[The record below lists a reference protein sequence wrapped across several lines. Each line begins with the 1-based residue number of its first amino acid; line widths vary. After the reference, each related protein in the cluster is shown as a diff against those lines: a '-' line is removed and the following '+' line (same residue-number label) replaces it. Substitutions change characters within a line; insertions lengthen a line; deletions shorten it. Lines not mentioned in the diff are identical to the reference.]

1 MMKSQ
6 NVTEPV
12 ALETDRLS
20 PISKS
25 GGSVVRGLLIEAGIL
40 TSLTCFYLIGNSN
53 LGKSWLFHLNPLYSL
68 PFLLAFVFLCW
79 KRLAFVVALFPL
91 TLPYYRMPK
100 LIYGHYALSLAEI
113 TLLIC
118 LGVALLQ
125 LVSQRAHWKYW
136 SSWQT
141 LRARIGLFAFPI
153 LILLISASLT
163 ATFAPNSMV
172 GLRTFSQTVL
182 EPIIYF
188 LLVLLCLRTRSSLE
202 RLLWALVATGCL
214 LAFMGIAQ
222 FLFFSSQLKIG
233 ADGIPQI
240 TVVYGNAQAL
250 GTFVDYLLPGSLALL
265 LIGTWQGPKALR
277 FWGVR
282 VAGIVLCLL
291 LLLTLCL
298 SQVRQ
303 GEVALVVAF
312 LFLCAFMV
320 RNRAVLFM
328 GASSLLIA
336 GIASA
341 AIFPTQAAQILLAQ
355 WSEEGVSR
363 VVVAVV
369 GFWGMLALSM
379 LLLLFFWRFRGLL
392 VRLRSASAK
401 EQMYM
406 QWIAVGSAGTMIAV
420 VAQAGTMT
428 VFFGQDTSYLFWI
441 CLAMLLLLYE
451 LLGAG
456 GHIAPASAP
465 VAK

>member
-6 NVTEPV
+6 NVTQPV

-20 PISKS
+20 PTSKS

-136 SSWQT
+136 PSWQT

-153 LILLISASLT
+153 FILLISASLT

-182 EPIIYF
+182 EPIVYF

-214 LAFMGIAQ
+214 LACMGIAQ

-233 ADGIPQI
+233 ADGI
-240 TVVYGNAQAL
+240 
-250 GTFVDYLLPGSLALL
+250 
-265 LIGTWQGPKALR
+265 
-277 FWGVR
+277 
-282 VAGIVLCLL
+282 L

-298 SQVRQ
+298 GQVRQ
-303 GEVALVVAF
+303 YEVALVVAF

-320 RNRAVLFM
+320 RNRTALLI
-328 GASSLLIA
+328 GAISLLIA

-341 AIFPTQAAQILLAQ
+341 AIFPTQAALVLLAQ
-355 WSEEGVSR
+355 WSEEGVYR
-363 VVVAVV
+363 VVVAIV
-369 GFWGMLALSM
+369 GFWGMLAISM

-392 VRLRSASAK
+392 VRLRSAPAK

-406 QWIAVGSAGTMIAV
+406 RWIAVGSGATMIAI
-420 VAQAGTMT
+420 VAQAGTT
-428 VFFGQDTSYLFWI
+428 PVFFGQDTSYLFWV
-441 CLAMLLLLYE
+441 CLAIILLLQE

-456 GHIAPASAP
+456 GRITPASAP

>member
-6 NVTEPV
+6 NVTQPV

-20 PISKS
+20 PTSKS

-136 SSWQT
+136 PSWQT

-153 LILLISASLT
+153 FILLISASLT

-182 EPIIYF
+182 EPIVYF

-214 LAFMGIAQ
+214 LACMGIAQ
-222 FLFFSSQLKIG
+222 FLFFSSHLKIG
-233 ADGIPQI
+233 ADGI
-240 TVVYGNAQAL
+240 
-250 GTFVDYLLPGSLALL
+250 
-265 LIGTWQGPKALR
+265 
-277 FWGVR
+277 
-282 VAGIVLCLL
+282 L

-298 SQVRQ
+298 GQVRQ
-303 GEVALVVAF
+303 CEVALVVAF

-320 RNRAVLFM
+320 RNPTVLLI
-328 GASSLLIA
+328 GAISLLIA

-341 AIFPTQAAQILLAQ
+341 AIFPTQAAQVLLAQ
-355 WSEEGVSR
+355 WSEEGVYR
-363 VVVAVV
+363 VVVAGV
-369 GFWGMLALSM
+369 GFWGMLAISM

-392 VRLRSASAK
+392 VRLRSAPAK

-406 QWIAVGSAGTMIAV
+406 RWIAVGSGATMIAI
-420 VAQAGTMT
+420 VAQAGTTT
-428 VFFGQDTSYLFWI
+428 VFFGQDMSYLFWI
-441 CLAMLLLLYE
+441 CLAIILLLHE

-456 GHIAPASAP
+456 GRITPASAP